1 MDENGRSGEV
11 TTITTIGR
19 ATIDETLDTDSLSLR
34 LARLGLKR
42 LRRARRRLLALPRT
56 EAVPRAVP
64 VLDSLLATLRDL
76 PRPIC
81 DRILVGPDV
90 RGFLAEV
97 TTWLEVG
104 RLSRLVLARPAGRRP
119 VSGGRDRQGSSTA
132 RLFDLVSR
140 TQHLGRLVPRGRI
153 DPRFA
158 GRCRSFAT
166 GRLDDATFDLA
177 ALVLGLRLAHPGPG
191 ALSVLLRFCED
202 AEQGRPRDRID
213 LGTLPGPAGPLAIT
227 FAGRPG
233 GKPRRAGM
241 VRSRPPRHVRATLR
255 GVRLDLSAP
264 GALRVVVP
272 AAGTRLLAPD
282 LDPNAR
288 GRRPG
293 WRGAALRLQRRD
305 MLPGTSIILAPVVL
319 SSPRR
324 LRVLREAR
332 GLGRRLARALRILR
346 LSWPEAHREIERRT
360 FMVVPIR
367 EPGTVSYSMAARPG
381 ISFIN
386 VSGKSLIDL
395 ADDLLHETAHHRLHD
410 LQEMADLMAPG
421 PETLEVQAFD
431 SPWRGTR
438 RPLHGLLHGAYTF
451 LFRAEL
457 FRRVLRVLR
466 DRPRVSAAGL
476 KASESTFVRREL
488 RREKRMIAS
497 AVRDLE
503 GAARSGLLTPAGQR
517 LVRGMRAWSARLGNV
532 SE

>member
-1 MDENGRSGEV
+1 MDENDAPQEV
-11 TTITTIGR
+11 AAITTIGTLTVDP
-19 ATIDETLDTDSLSLR
+19 ALDTESLSLR
-34 LARLGLKR
+34 LARLGLRR
-42 LRRARRRLLALPRT
+42 LRRARRRLAALPRAD
-56 EAVPRAVP
+56 AVPRAVP
-64 VLDSLLATLRDL
+64 VLDSLLATLRAL
-76 PRPIC
+76 PRPVR
-81 DRILVGPDV
+81 DRILVGPDI
-90 RGFLAEV
+90 RGFLAEAE
-97 TTWLEVG
+97 TWLEAG
-104 RLSRLVLARPAGRRP
+104 RVCRLVLAGPAGRRP
-119 VSGGRDRQGSSTA
+119 AVDSGGRGPSTA

-140 TQHLGRLVPRGRI
+140 TQHLATLVPRGRI

-158 GRCRSFAT
+158 RRCRSFAR

-191 ALSVLLRFCED
+191 ALSVVLRFCED
-202 AEQGRPRDRID
+202 AEQGRPHDRID
-213 LGTLPGPAGPLAIT
+213 LGTMAGPAGPLAIT

-233 GKPRRAGM
+233 GTPRRAGT
-241 VRSRPPRHVRATLR
+241 VRPRPPRHVRATLR
-255 GVRLDLSAP
+255 GARLGLAAP
-264 GALRVVVP
+264 GAPRVIVP

-282 LDPNAR
+282 LDPGAR

-305 MLPGTSIILAPVVL
+305 LLPGTSIVLAPVVL

-324 LRVLREAR
+324 LRVLREAP
-332 GLGRRLARALRILR
+332 GLGRRLARALRIVQV
-346 LSWPEAHREIERRT
+346 SWPEAHREIERRT

-410 LQEMADLMAPG
+410 LQGTADLMAPG

-457 FRRVLRVLR
+457 FRRVLRAQH
-466 DRPRVSAAGL
+466 DRPRMSGAGL

-497 AVRDLE
+497 ALRDLE
-503 GAARSGLLTPAGQR
+503 GASRSGLLTPAGRR
-517 LVRGMRAWSARLGNV
+517 LLRGMRAWSARLDR
-532 SE
+532 S